1 MKTNIT
7 LIILIFFFKTLAQ
20 APKVVIDSTAI
31 IIKDFQ
37 SAFLLDSLLQKNFF
51 YSNDIIPIDSTATAY
66 NTLVHTDTLKK
77 RLDNLDS
84 RTPLD
89 ISYNS
94 VVEDL
99 INNYL
104 KRSRSSFNKL
114 INRSKYYFPLF
125 EEVLRAGPGFLD
137 LIVWA

>member
-7 LIILIFFFKTLAQ
+7 LIILIFYFKTLAQ

-37 SAFLLDSLLQKNFF
+37 SAYLLDSLLQKNFF
-51 YSNDIIPIDSTATAY
+51 YSNDIIPSDSTATAY
-66 NTLVHTDTLKK
+66 NSFVHTDTLKK
-77 RLDNLDS
+77 RLNNLDS

-104 KRSRSSFNKL
+104 KKGDHHL
-114 INRSKYYFPLF
+114 ISLLIDLNII
-125 EEVLRAGPGFLD
+125 FLYLKRF
-137 LIVWA
+137 LIKQKFQ